1 MGQVGRRLPLPC
13 ATRQEHQD
21 RLTSHLPLDVLT
33 ALAELLP
40 LPLIVAAN
48 VAVGKTWSNLA
59 TWIIGGLAV
68 WMIVIYTGLDI
79 GALLIS
85 PGANQQTRYAVDAGA
100 IVTAFAAAGFL
111 FKPIRK
117 DVAAFLQVDPDNPVH
132 TLALMLFVFVLG
144 TEITTLAFTDVLA
157 LSQAQPPLGVIDLFS
172 DELPFLLVAL
182 AGIGLFI
189 RRDARQAAGRLGVA
203 VPAWWH
209 LALALAAAGV
219 FFVFVSWMD
228 ALSHS
233 LTPQIAHRVDQTT
246 QHVFG
251 QLGGP
256 FAIVALAVL
265 PGICEEL
272 LFRGAL
278 QPRFGLVPT
287 ALLFTSIHTQYA
299 LSLDTLAIF
308 VVAIGLGLIRKYT
321 NTTASSACHTG
332 YNLLV
337 GIGLTGALLNAAVV
351 VELAL
356 IVAAGYGIWASR
368 KRPAA
373 AQAP

>member
-1 MGQVGRRLPLPC
+1 
-13 ATRQEHQD
+13 
-21 RLTSHLPLDVLT
+21 
-33 ALAELLP
+33 
-40 LPLIVAAN
+40 LIVAAN
-48 VAVGKTWSNLA
+48 VAVGKPWSNLA
-59 TWIIGGLAV
+59 TWILGGLAV

-79 GALLIS
+79 GALLLS

-100 IVTAFAAAGFL
+100 IVTAFAASGFL

-117 DVAAFLQVDPDNPVH
+117 DVAAFLPVDPDNPVH

-157 LSQAQPPLGVIDLFS
+157 LSQAQPPLGVVDLFE
-172 DELPFLLVAL
+172 DELPFLIVAF
-182 AGIGLFI
+182 AGVGLFV
-189 RRDARQAAGRLGVA
+189 RRDVRQAASRLGVV
-203 VPAWWH
+203 VPAWWQ

-219 FFVFVSWMD
+219 FFVFVNWMD
-228 ALSHS
+228 SMSHN
-233 LTPQIAHRVDQTT
+233 LTPEIAHRVDQTT

-256 FAIVALAVL
+256 VAIVALAVL

-337 GIGLTGALLNAAVV
+337 GIGLTGALLNVAVL

-356 IVAAGYGIWASR
+356 I
-368 KRPAA
+368 AA
-373 AQAP
+373 AAYGVWSSRGRRIATEAP